1 MGNVWTHTE
10 PILAEVKEARLA
22 YKAQNYAKSGK
33 HFGQTLF
40 KLTGGVVPTENVST
54 NDMNSSIVIPP
65 HPPIPHPDISVPPV
79 VLEASELVAG
89 LFYGLTGKQ
98 GLTDL
103 QQCFYDGDQ
112 FVADIT
118 IAIEDLVSLTGAG
131 LMNGFILGLSALAYI
146 PHDLK
151 DCIHAKAEA
160 KEFEQW
166 ATLFVHPKEA
176 EATISHNIKSH
187 LPALTI
193 DIAKVKMEMSKK
205 AYLQAGVTL
214 GEMLAIVTEPITA
227 EHMDFE

>member
-1 MGNVWTHTE
+1 
-10 PILAEVKEARLA
+10 
-22 YKAQNYAKSGK
+22 
-33 HFGQTLF
+33 
-40 KLTGGVVPTENVST
+40 
-54 NDMNSSIVIPP
+54 
-65 HPPIPHPDISVPPV
+65 
-79 VLEASELVAG
+79 
-89 LFYGLTGKQ
+89 
-98 GLTDL
+98 
-103 QQCFYDGDQ
+103 
-112 FVADIT
+112 
-118 IAIEDLVSLTGAG
+118 
-131 LMNGFILGLSALAYI
+131 MNGFILGLSALAYI